1 MSTANHSNAI
11 TLRGSAKIVTE
22 FFAYGVNSILYQRG
36 IYPCDQFERKQK
48 YGLTLLVTSDPDLKN
63 YINRVLG
70 QLNDWLNT
78 KIVQKVIV
86 VVADAENGDTVE
98 RWQFDIECDKSE
110 TAANHSNKSEK
121 EINNE
126 IQAIIR
132 QITAS
137 VSFLPMINAQC
148 TFEMLIYT
156 DKDADVPEAWTE
168 SDAKMIQNG
177 AEVFPMRQFSTDLH
191 TVKAAVAFKHDA

>member
-1 MSTANHSNAI
+1 MLLKNFRLSHS
-11 TLRGSAKIVTE
+11 RSP
-22 FFAYGVNSILYQRG
+22 SILYQRG

-70 QLNDWLNT
+70 QLNGESIRQLSNQLSFHTFVDWLNT

-110 TAANHSNKSEK
+110 TAAK
-121 EINNE
+121 
-126 IQAIIR
+126 
-132 QITAS
+132 
-137 VSFLPMINAQC
+137 
-148 TFEMLIYT
+148 
-156 DKDADVPEAWTE
+156 
-168 SDAKMIQNG
+168 
-177 AEVFPMRQFSTDLH
+177 
-191 TVKAAVAFKHDA
+191 